1 VRRPA
6 VLVAVQTATVAA
18 ILACALALAA
28 HHPWRLD
35 LTPDRRFT
43 LSPHTIE
50 VLARLPGRVR
60 VTAFTSSQEDAHR
73 RDIADLLAL
82 YRDAYPRLDVRLL
95 DLDRNPGEAQ
105 RLGADGY
112 NLAIVEAGER
122 HERVDTITEESVTAA
137 LLAVAGTPPVVT
149 YFVVGHGERDP
160 RDADERKG
168 ATEAARALRADG
180 FDVRPLEGVAT
191 IPADAGLVVFAGPT
205 RDLAAR
211 ETDTLATYLRHGG
224 HALFLCDAPTPPS
237 IVGLLAGFGVELAGD
252 VVVDEQGRLFGTD
265 GLAARVAFLNE
276 SLVPDAPAVRALLPL
291 AQSMRLVDADGVRAD
306 YLAMTPETTW
316 SDVDRR
322 PRGDGLPSFRTGRD
336 RPGPL
341 PVAVFARVRTS
352 TPHEGRF
359 AVVGD
364 ADFVSNLDAGV
375 LGNRDL
381 LLAVSGLVARA
392 DPLVAER
399 PAGRPGGTLSPLAL
413 TATEAR
419 RIFWGAAVAPAA
431 ALTAIACAMA
441 RRRRIA

>member
-1 VRRPA
+1 MSRPA
-6 VLVAVQTATVAA
+6 VLVGVQTATVAA

-28 HHPWRLD
+28 RHPWRLD

-50 VLARLPGRVR
+50 VLTRLPGSIR
-60 VTAFTSSQEDAHR
+60 VTAFTSTQEDAHR

-112 NLAIVEAGER
+112 NLAVVEAGDR
-122 HERVDTITEESVTAA
+122 RARVESITEESMTAA

-168 ATEAARALRADG
+168 ASEAARTLRADG
-180 FDVRPLEGVAT
+180 FDVRALEGAAS
-191 IPADAGLVVFAGPT
+191 IPADAGLVVLAGPT
-205 RDLAAR
+205 RGLAPGEIDALAR
-211 ETDTLATYLRHGG
+211 YLRQGG
-224 HALFLCDAPTPPS
+224 QALVLSDPPAPPS
-237 IVGLLAGFGVELAGD
+237 VAGLLARFGIELAND

-316 SDVDRR
+316 ADVDRR
-322 PRGDGLPSFRTGRD
+322 PHDDGPPAFRAGRD

-341 PVAVFARVRTS
+341 PVAVFARVRTG
-352 TPHEGRF
+352 TTHEGRL

-364 ADFVSNLDAGV
+364 ADFVSNLNAGV

-392 DPLVAER
+392 DPLAAER
-399 PAGRPGGTLSPLAL
+399 PGVQPGGTLSPLAL

-419 RIFWGAAVAPAA
+419 RIFWGGVMAPVTVLAAVAV
-431 ALTAIACAMA
+431 AMS
-441 RRRRIA
+441 RRRRSA